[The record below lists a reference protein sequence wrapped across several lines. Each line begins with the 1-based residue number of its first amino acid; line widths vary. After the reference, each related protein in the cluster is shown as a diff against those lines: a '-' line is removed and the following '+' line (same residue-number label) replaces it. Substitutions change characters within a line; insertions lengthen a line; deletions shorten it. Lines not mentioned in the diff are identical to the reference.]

1 MTEENPGGPDAATFS
16 FILRQLVAPAGENP
30 ARLPERVARKLG
42 VPPEDIAGCTV
53 VRRSFDARRR
63 RGKAVLVYHVRV
75 VLANRW
81 RRLVRKNKDLD
92 IVFDAASADNSLV
105 LTDPAPQAGR
115 PRPLVVG
122 AGPAGLFAAL
132 RLARAGWKPV
142 LVDRGDSTAER
153 SSVVAAFWRLGVLQ
167 PDSNVLYGA
176 GGAGLF
182 SDGKLNTRHKDRD
195 SLRTLLQAMV
205 QAGAPESVLIDAEPH
220 VGSDILIRVVENLL
234 REIADW
240 GGTIRF
246 RTRLDRL
253 VFADGRVR
261 EAILSDTRE
270 ARGGRETRDTT
281 GGRDFHN
288 RLDTLNRNADDTGDR
303 TSESETIAVDRVVL
317 ATGHSARDV
326 YEMLHA
332 AGVTLEA
339 KAFAIGVRVEMPQ
352 EAIDRSQRSG
362 PARPVTGGAAAF
374 RLSRPPTDGAASCY
388 TFCMCPGGLVIPCA
402 SEPGRLA
409 VNGMSY
415 HARAGE
421 WGNAAFLT
429 PVTAEDFRD
438 CVRDDVPAELA
449 GIAFQRR
456 WEERAYR
463 AGLDGGEYAVPAAML
478 ADFTAGRRGPA
489 PDGGSVSR
497 VAAADFRDLLPERV
511 HATLAE
517 AIPAMLARMRHV
529 KLESVRV
536 YGIETRTSSP
546 VRVVRNKRY
555 ESSDGSGLFPA
566 GEGSGYAGGIMTS
579 ALDGWKAAGYL
590 MTTAARPSL

>member
-1 MTEENPGGPDAATFS
+1 MTGDIQGGTDGGTFS
-16 FILRQLVAPAGENP
+16 FVIRQLVAPAGENP
-30 ARLPERVARKLG
+30 SRLPERVARKLG
-42 VPPEDIAGCTV
+42 VPAEDIAACTV

-81 RRLVRKNKDLD
+81 RRQVRKNKDLD
-92 IVFDAASADNSLV
+92 IVFEAAAADNAVV
-105 LTDPAPQAGR
+105 LTDPAPQPGR

-132 RLARAGWKPV
+132 RLARAGWKPI
-142 LVDRGDSTAER
+142 LIDRGDSTDDR
-153 SSVVAAFWRLGVLQ
+153 SSVVAAFWRSGVLQ

-195 SLRTLLQAMV
+195 NLRILLQAMV
-205 QAGAPESVLIDAEPH
+205 QAGAPESILIDAEPH
-220 VGSDILIRVVENLL
+220 VGSDVLLRVVENLL
-234 REIADW
+234 REISDW
-240 GGTIRF
+240 GGTVRF

-261 EAILSDTRE
+261 EALLWNTHAGTRI
-270 ARGGRETRDTT
+270 
-281 GGRDFHN
+281 
-288 RLDTLNRNADDTGDR
+288 GDR
-303 TSESETIAVDRVVL
+303 PTETVAVDRVVL

-326 YEMLHA
+326 YEILHA
-332 AGVTLEA
+332 ARGHLDA
-339 KAFAIGVRVEMPQ
+339 KAFAVGVRGEMPQ

-362 PARPVTGGAAAF
+362 PARPVSGGAAAF

-429 PVTAEDFRD
+429 PVTAEDFAD
-438 CVRDDVPAELA
+438 CAPADTPPALA
-449 GIAFQRR
+449 GIAFQRY

-463 AGLDGGEYAVPAAML
+463 AGLAGGAYAAPAAL
-478 ADFTAGRRGPA
+478 LEDFVLGRPGPA

-497 VAAADFRDLLPERV
+497 VVAADFRNLLPERV
-511 HATLAE
+511 YATLAE
-517 AIPAMLARMRHV
+517 AVPAMLGRLHFV
-529 KLESVRV
+529 KPETVRL

-546 VRVVRNKRY
+546 VRVLRNKRY

-579 ALDGWKAAGYL
+579 ALDGWKAAGCL
-590 MTTAARPSL
+590 MSAATRQPAQT